1 MRPQQLRFS
10 QGCWSLQISSGQL
23 APAHLLVLSV
33 PKRLLKQSVR
43 RNQAKRVARESWREF
58 AKPDVLPSLSSSGVH
73 AFWRYNLRLSKAPG
87 AVLTVQNTNTVVG
100 ASAVKRLLRA
110 DCDRLWQQWGR
121 YLQNRQPA
129 TTIQSV
135 PTAPMQAGT

>member
-10 QGCWSLQISSGQL
+10 QGCWSLQISSGQV
-23 APAHLLVLSV
+23 APSHLLVLSV

-58 AKPDVLPSLSSSGVH
+58 ANDDLLPSLTGH
-73 AFWRYNLRLSKAPG
+73 AELFFWRYNLRLSKAPG
-87 AVLTVQNTNTVVG
+87 PVLSTQNAGAAVG
-100 ASAVKRLLRA
+100 AVAVKRLLRA

-121 YLQNRQPA
+121 YLQNRKMSPVSSPV
-129 TTIQSV
+129 QSA
-135 PTAPMQAGT
+135 PTQAHI